1 MTTHTTTLGSIHRVT
16 SLRVTAR
23 TEWLRVAAAYLLPT
37 LATGA
42 GCWLA
47 LAAAA
52 RVLAAFFIGTPPH

>member
-16 SLRVTAR
+16 FAGVTAR
-23 TEWLRVAAAYLLPT
+23 REWLRVAAAYLMPT

-47 LAAAA
+47 LAAAGRA
-52 RVLAAFFIGTPPH
+52 LAVFSAATPPH

>member
-1 MTTHTTTLGSIHRVT
+1 MASRTTAMGSIHRVAVV
-16 SLRVTAR
+16 RVTPR
-23 TEWLRVAAAYLLPT
+23 MEWLRLTAAYLLPT

-52 RVLAAFFIGTPPH
+52 RVLAAFATATLPH